1 MTSLSV
7 ENANPG
13 SHHNRHLKLIPEE
26 DVLAAVGSL
35 FLEGKRRFQ
44 NRLEH
49 QNGSA
54 SNRKEP
60 EAMNSIEGDI
70 YLASSDQKNN
80 IQMVLCN
87 VLQTLARANLK
98 KLEDDDVLF
107 VFRLFY
113 RDYEITNEQLLE
125 EIQFAK
131 LRIESDNTTD
141 LFTKIHTMFIF
152 GVPVSENFLELA
164 RGYKISV
171 NELSQ
176 ITDYSANVSINYSVE
191 GSCLR
196 ECKEDAPSQNKFLRA
211 RFHMSTDDLP
221 PIQKRILNMLRNIWN
236 YSIQQWDDK
245 KLYEEFDEASS
256 LAYEDFI
263 KELKILKAKIEK
275 IGDLDFVTKLKIH
288 FMTQLPMKKEI
299 GKNVKKDFE
308 LKLSQERTISAM
320 MINAK
325 LTMSKTK
332 GSLFEPPQPK
342 RSERGTASRK
352 RNVRPTSSEDS
363 EDEMPNIKSSRRVP
377 STSQSESTTK
387 KTVPRA
393 SSNDELLMSH

>member
-13 SHHNRHLKLIPEE
+13 NHHNRHLELIPEE

-35 FLEGKRRFQ
+35 FLEGKRRLQ

-54 SNRKEP
+54 SNCKEP
-60 EAMNSIEGDI
+60 EATNSIEGDI

-80 IQMVLCN
+80 VQMALCN

-125 EIQFAK
+125 E
-131 LRIESDNTTD
+131 
-141 LFTKIHTMFIF
+141 
-152 GVPVSENFLELA
+152 A

-191 GSCLR
+191 GSCLKK
-196 ECKEDAPSQNKFLRA
+196 CKEDAPSQNKFLRA
-211 RFHMSTDDLP
+211 RLYMSTDDLP

-256 LAYEDFI
+256 LAYEDFM
-263 KELKILKAKIEK
+263 KELKLLKAKIEK

-288 FMTQLPMKKEI
+288 FMTQLPMKREI
-299 GKNVKKDFE
+299 GENVKKDFE
-308 LKLSQERTISAM
+308 LKFSQERTISAM

-332 GSLFEPPQPK
+332 GSSFERIQPK
-342 RSERGTASRK
+342 KSERGTASRK
-352 RNVRPTSSEDS
+352 RNVLPTSSKDS

-377 STSQSESTTK
+377 STSQPESTTK
-387 KTVPRA
+387 ETVPRA
-393 SSNDELLMSH
+393 SSNDEFLITL